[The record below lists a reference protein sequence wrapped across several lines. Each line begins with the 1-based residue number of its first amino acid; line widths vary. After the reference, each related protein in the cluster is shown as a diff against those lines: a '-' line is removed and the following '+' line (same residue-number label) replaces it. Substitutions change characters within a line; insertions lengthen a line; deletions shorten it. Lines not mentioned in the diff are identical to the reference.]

1 MSEPIIFLDIDGVLN
16 NHAVHPITKY
26 GSIDRDKAE
35 LFNEILERTGAK
47 FVVTSSWRYLV
58 HSYSMNWRGLQ
69 NLLYTHWIR
78 ADRYRDYTRP
88 DDGNETDRAKQVT
101 EWLALRPECHGV
113 PYVVIDDIDFRF
125 DVAGHPFVKIDGDT
139 GITREDAEKVIA
151 ILMGGVSK

>member
-1 MSEPIIFLDIDGVLN
+1 MSAPIIFLDIDGVLN
-16 NHAVHPITKY
+16 NHSVHPITKY

-47 FVVTSSWRYLV
+47 FVVTSAWRYVV
-58 HSYSMNWRGLQ
+58 HCGSMTWKGLQ

-88 DDGNETDRAKQVT
+88 DDGVVTDRARQVT
-101 EWLALRPECHGV
+101 KYLSRWSKRKRMS
-113 PYVVIDDIDFRF
+113 YVVIDDIDFGF
-125 DVAGHPFVKIDGDT
+125 KVAGHPFVKIDGDI
-139 GITREDAEKVIA
+139 GITRGDAEKVIA